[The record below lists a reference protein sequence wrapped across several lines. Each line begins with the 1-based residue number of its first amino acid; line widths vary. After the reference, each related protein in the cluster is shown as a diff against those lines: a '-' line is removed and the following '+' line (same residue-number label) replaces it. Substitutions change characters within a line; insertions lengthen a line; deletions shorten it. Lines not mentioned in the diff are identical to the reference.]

1 MLSGHAVYWQGVIL
15 TPDLHLRTNVLY
27 IHSGSVAYPTSKMAQ
42 TYIAQAPPPAAQRA
56 KSRPSQPE
64 HDARR
69 RKRLK
74 IALPV
79 HVRPFDARYA
89 EIEDVGEVID
99 FTRDGLFF
107 RTCMPHYFLGMR
119 LIVTFPYGEK
129 ISAHRRMLA
138 TVVRMDRFEDGSR
151 GVAVRVLL

>member
-1 MLSGHAVYWQGVIL
+1 MTQ
-15 TPDLHLRTNVLY
+15 
-27 IHSGSVAYPTSKMAQ
+27 AYSSEA
-42 TYIAQAPPPAAQRA
+42 AALAPQRA
-56 KSRPSQPE
+56 KSRSPQQKR
-64 HDARR
+64 DARH

-74 IALPV
+74 VALPV
-79 HVRPFDARYA
+79 HARPFDARYA
-89 EIEDVGEVID
+89 EIEDVGQVID

-129 ISAHRRMLA
+129 VSAHRRMIA
-138 TVVRMDRFEDGSR
+138 TVMRLDRFDDGSR

>member
-1 MLSGHAVYWQGVIL
+1 
-15 TPDLHLRTNVLY
+15 
-27 IHSGSVAYPTSKMAQ
+27 MAQ
-42 TYIAQAPPPAAQRA
+42 TCSPEAPTAATQRA
-56 KSRPSQPE
+56 KERSADPQ

-99 FTRDGLFF
+99 FT
-107 RTCMPHYFLGMR
+107 
-119 LIVTFPYGEK
+119 
-129 ISAHRRMLA
+129 
-138 TVVRMDRFEDGSR
+138 
-151 GVAVRVLL
+151 